1 MARSTKSSKSST
13 KQPEETDQSATED
26 QKPGEDEIS
35 ADVVVSESVE
45 DQALESASETAT
57 DTSVGANDPDSET
70 ESSGSEPEFTDSDP
84 VTDAAD
90 SGETPSVP
98 GVIPAHVESTPA
110 PTPPTAVAASGP
122 GALGLVLGGIV
133 AGAIGFLVATYA
145 VPEGWP
151 NPVPSGV
158 DELESTL
165 SEQSERLDALATDL
179 AAFRDAP
186 AATQGGSEMSDLAPM
201 AEQLAQVE
209 TQFAEL
215 IASVEGSLADVGSQ
229 LESFESRLAELE
241 ARPLPPAGAD
251 GSAAMEAQ
259 MEAFRQQLDEVTA
272 DAEARIAEAQSR
284 ASEIEAEAAAAAKT
298 AERAAALTSL
308 KAALESG
315 AAFESTLAVFEDV
328 PQALSSVSADGIPTL
343 SSLQAS
349 FPDAA
354 RAALAQAQTVPE
366 SASAADRFVAF
377 LKRRT
382 NARSLTPQ
390 DGDDP
395 DAVLSRSEA
404 ALADGELESALS
416 ELEALPESAY
426 QAMSDWISAAE
437 TRVAA
442 IGAAASLE
450 NATN

>member
-13 KQPEETDQSATED
+13 KQPEQTDQSATED

-45 DQALESASETAT
+45 DQALESDSESAT

-98 GVIPAHVESTPA
+98 GVIPAHVESTP
-110 PTPPTAVAASGP
+110 PPPAAVAASGP

-229 LESFESRLAELE
+229 LESFESRLAGLE

>member
-45 DQALESASETAT
+45 DQALESDSESAT

-98 GVIPAHVESTPA
+98 GVIPAHVESTP
-110 PTPPTAVAASGP
+110 PPPAAVAASGP

-229 LESFESRLAELE
+229 LESFESRLAGLE

>member
-13 KQPEETDQSATED
+13 KQPEQTDQSATED

-45 DQALESASETAT
+45 DQALESDSESAT

-98 GVIPAHVESTPA
+98 GVIPAHVESTP
-110 PTPPTAVAASGP
+110 PPPAAVAASGP

-241 ARPLPPAGAD
+241 ARPLAPAGAD

-382 NARSLTPQ
+382 NARSLTPR

-395 DAVLSRSEA
+395 DAVLSRAEA